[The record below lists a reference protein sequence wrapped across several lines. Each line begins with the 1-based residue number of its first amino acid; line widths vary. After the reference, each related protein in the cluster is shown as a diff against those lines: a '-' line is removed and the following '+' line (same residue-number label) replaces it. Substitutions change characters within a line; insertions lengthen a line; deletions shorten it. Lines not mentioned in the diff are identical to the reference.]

1 MRFGRFKNRERNN
14 NAERNNDVKKS
25 KSIRDLT
32 RRTEVFVGGF
42 VRKQKG
48 ADPNEIREIQ
58 RQKEEQQR
66 REEQRC
72 KEEQE
77 RRRDSDS

>member
-1 MRFGRFKNRERNN
+1 MRFGRFKDRERNS

-25 KSIRDLT
+25 RSRRDLT

-42 VRKQKG
+42 VEKQKE

-58 RQKEEQQR
+58 RQREEQQR
-66 REEQRC
+66 REEQRRR
-72 KEEQE
+72 EEQD